1 MPDTMLNTGPD
12 TGIRDNRVRTS
23 PTSQG
28 VTTSEVGGAPAAQDN
43 LPALYDREHIESVR
57 RMSHDLKRL
66 LAGCDAARL
75 KTDVKLQV
83 ARLNDWTN
91 TYLKGLDA
99 AQKIGEAGYDTLI
112 EAQKELA
119 LSLDDFLRFEG
130 EGGNAPTED
139 QERRIDDMSRAL
151 RRIGGLIPAVEH
163 TFANAEAGPGDPENP
178 TPENPTP
185 ENPEVEPARPD
196 TAPPE
201 NAPEYD
207 PPAPD
212 GNPELPAEIPPVMDP
227 KM

>member
-1 MPDTMLNTGPD
+1 MPETMQDTR
-12 TGIRDNRVRTS
+12 IRDNHVRTS

-28 VTTSEVGGAPAAQDN
+28 VTSNEVKSAPAGTHA
-43 LPALYDREHIESVR
+43 LGSEGLAALYDQDHIESVQK
-57 RMSHDLKRL
+57 MSHDLKRL
-66 LAGCDAARL
+66 LTGCDAARL

-83 ARLNDWTN
+83 AKLNDWTT

-99 AQKIGEAGYDTLI
+99 AQKISEAGYDTLI

-130 EGGNAPTED
+130 EGGNAPTDD
-139 QERRIDDMSRAL
+139 QERRIDDISRAL
-151 RRIGGLIPAVEH
+151 RRISGLIPAVEQ
-163 TFANAEAGPGDPENP
+163 TFAGPNDPENP
-178 TPENPTP
+178 EI
-185 ENPEVEPARPD
+185 EPLSPD
-196 TAPPE
+196 TSPPD

-212 GNPELPAEIPPVMDP
+212 GNPELPSEIPPVMDP

>member
-1 MPDTMLNTGPD
+1 MPDTMQD
-12 TGIRDNRVRTS
+12 TQIRDNHVRTS

-28 VTTSEVGGAPAAQDN
+28 VTTSEVKSAPAGTHA
-43 LPALYDREHIESVR
+43 LASESLSALYDPDHIESVQK
-57 RMSHDLKRL
+57 MSHDIKRL

-83 ARLNDWTN
+83 AKLNDWTT

-99 AQKIGEAGYDTLI
+99 AQKISEAGYDTLI

-130 EGGNAPTED
+130 EGGNAPTDD
-139 QERRIDDMSRAL
+139 QERRIDDISRAL
-151 RRIGGLIPAVEH
+151 RRISGLIPAVEQ
-163 TFANAEAGPGDPENP
+163 TFAGPGDPE
-178 TPENPTP
+178 
-185 ENPEVEPARPD
+185 VEPTGPDVTPPD
-196 TAPPE
+196 T
-201 NAPEYD
+201 APEYD

-212 GNPELPAEIPPVMDP
+212 GNPELPSEIPPVMDP

>member
-1 MPDTMLNTGPD
+1 MPDTQ
-12 TGIRDNRVRTS
+12 IRDNSVRTS

-28 VTTSEVGGAPAAQDN
+28 VTASEVKSAPAGSAALNASLNSQA
-43 LPALYDREHIESVR
+43 LSALYDHDHIESVQK
-57 RMSHDLKRL
+57 MSHDLKRL

-83 ARLNDWTN
+83 ARLNDWTT

-99 AQKIGEAGYDTLI
+99 AQKISEAGYDTLI

-130 EGGNAPTED
+130 EGGNVAPSAD
-139 QERRIDDMSRAL
+139 QERRVEEMSNSL
-151 RRIGGLIPAVEH
+151 RRISSLIPAVEE
-163 TFANAEAGPGDPENP
+163 TFAAAGDPEI
-178 TPENPTP
+178 
-185 ENPEVEPARPD
+185 EPATPD
-196 TAPPE
+196 TTPPPD

-212 GNPELPAEIPPVMDP
+212 GNPELPSEIPPVMDP

>member
-1 MPDTMLNTGPD
+1 MLDTQ
-12 TGIRDNRVRTS
+12 IRDSSVRTS

-28 VTTSEVGGAPAAQDN
+28 VTASEVKSVPAGSDALNSQA
-43 LPALYDREHIESVR
+43 LSALYDHDHIESVQK
-57 RMSHDLKRL
+57 MSHDLKRL
-66 LAGCDAARL
+66 LTGCDAARL

-83 ARLNDWTN
+83 ARLNDWTT

-99 AQKIGEAGYDTLI
+99 AQKISEAGYDTLI

-130 EGGNAPTED
+130 EGGNVAPSAD
-139 QERRIDDMSRAL
+139 QERRVEEMSKAL
-151 RRIGGLIPAVEH
+151 RRISGLIPAVEQ
-163 TFANAEAGPGDPENP
+163 TFAGGGD
-178 TPENPTP
+178 
-185 ENPEVEPARPD
+185 PEVEPTGPD
-196 TAPPE
+196 TTPPD

-212 GNPELPAEIPPVMDP
+212 GNPELPSEIPPVMDP